1 MHIPPPPFLGK
12 GKANFLIH
20 LSHFFSVSTAQYA
33 HYVFNAIDRDSNG
46 SVSFEVIF
54 LSNLF
59 LRYHLC
65 LWQWCHFASPP
76 PFASSLIIM
85 HVPYMPPTFLW
96 THRAFPSIKEK
107 IKEEKSDKM
116 KTVSFCCFHWAEK
129 EELNRLE
136 LKQKREEERGI
147 TFVLFSSVT
156 LTSASNTIDIP
167 QTVNDF
173 DFCRLRRWR
182 AMTTSKTKHILHT
195 L

>member
-1 MHIPPPPFLGK
+1 MHIPPPFLGK
-12 GKANFLIH
+12 RKANFLIH

-129 EELNRLE
+129 EEPNRLE
-136 LKQKREEERGI
+136 LEKKRELASLSSFSPLLHWLQLQTPLTFLKQWTTLTFADSAAEERWRRRKLN
-147 TFVLFSSVT
+147 TFYTHSS
-156 LTSASNTIDIP
+156 AE
-167 QTVNDF
+167 
-173 DFCRLRRWR
+173 
-182 AMTTSKTKHILHT
+182 
-195 L
+195 